1 MKKIKVLSVTTYSL
15 YWNRNLQLVTTNE
28 DIIRL
33 FLMKAKDRGDKLSMY
48 HIRSSVAP
56 AYDVEKFLL
65 GKKLPACYLI
75 N

>member
-1 MKKIKVLSVTTYSL
+1 MKKIQVLSVTTYSL
-15 YWNRNLQLVTTNE
+15 YWNWDLQLVTTNE

-33 FLMKAKDRGDKLSMY
+33 FLMRAKDRGEKLDLY
-48 HIRSSVAP
+48 HIQSSVAP

-65 GKKLPACYLI
+65 GEKLPACYLI